1 MRTAFIVLGCCIAAG
16 LAITG
21 CASSAPAEYFT
32 LDMRPSGAPAA
43 PMNIE
48 VGMISITEPLV
59 QSNLLIKKSPTQV
72 ERYAMH
78 QWAGGLDEMLKE
90 KLANEFGPRAASDRT
105 LTLTGDLL
113 AFEQVDV
120 ADGAEAHVKLAA
132 ELREAGKSRYTPALL
147 KKTYDISVP
156 AKAPEANEAVIALS
170 RAVEQLAAQ
179 IVADASKL

>member
-1 MRTAFIVLGCCIAAG
+1 MRTAFFVLGCCVAAG

-21 CASSAPAEYFT
+21 CTSAPPSEYFT

-43 PMNIE
+43 PLNIE
-48 VGMISITEPLV
+48 IGMINITEPLA

-72 ERYAMH
+72 ERYAAG

-90 KLANEFGPRAASDRT
+90 KLRT
-105 LTLTGDLL
+105 ELGVQSGSARSLTLTGDLL

-120 ADGAEAHVKLAA
+120 AEGAVAHVKLDA
-132 ELREAGKSRYTPALL
+132 ELRETGKSRYTPALL
-147 KKTYDISVP
+147 KKTYDITVP

-179 IVADASKL
+179 VVADASKL